1 MKRWYLGQVAG
12 AVILMATLTLSGCA
26 TNWVA
31 TARGIVGVL
40 IPAATNLVTLVAA
53 VQGKSVTSSEMALVQ
68 NAGIEA
74 SADLQLIQAFLA
86 AYEAADETGK
96 KGILNEIQN
105 VILALE
111 GNLQGVIA
119 GLHIK
124 DAAVQSKVTA
134 VAGILLAEVKSLA
147 AIVPVIQG
155 QGTGSRGTVLPRI
168 SMRGKAPLS
177 SREFVKSYNS
187 VLQAPSGNAELD
199 RVTAGLQIH

>member
-31 TARGIVGVL
+31 TARGIVEVL